1 MNQLFMERQGKP
13 GNRALVRARNR
24 VGGYSERY
32 HSDYGQEVL
41 RRRQLA
47 EQALMLGVD
56 DQVDEALDHDRFCA
70 VTGEP
75 LPSGG
80 GTVSL
85 DLDEAYMVLRYDSE
99 GRLIGATCQ

>member
-1 MNQLFMERQGKP
+1 MKTLFMERQGKP
-13 GNRALVRARNR
+13 GTRALVRARNR

-41 RRRQLA
+41 QRRQLA
-47 EQALMLGVD
+47 ERALMLSID
-56 DQVDEALDHDRFCA
+56 DQVDEALDCERVCPI
-70 VTGEP
+70 TGEP

-85 DLDEAYMVLRYDSE
+85 DLDEAYMVLRYDS
-99 GRLIGATCQ
+99 GGHLIGATCV